1 MFAKTCLI
9 LVSAAALAVPAVAAD
24 PQVTRAVQFTD
35 LNLESDAGR
44 TELQRRLVRA
54 AKSMCDTNPVLESA
68 TVRAE
73 RERCETATAAQFEGQ
88 IAAAI
93 QANRA
98 RSTAYASN

>member
-1 MFAKTCLI
+1 MFTKTCLI
-9 LVSAAALAVPAVAAD
+9 LVSAAALAVPATAAD

-44 TELQRRLVRA
+44 MELQRRLARA

-68 TVRAE
+68 AVRAE
-73 RERCETATAAQFEGQ
+73 RERCEAATAAQFEDR

-93 QANRA
+93 QANRI
-98 RSTAYASN
+98 RSTAFASK